1 MAVVVIKRGNRIYSL
16 VLGDK
21 DYIVADEKEAR
32 ITVYRD
38 TVYRDYVKGPY
49 PEKVIDNVYM
59 YDLYDHG
66 IRILH
71 QTFKNADRDINDKQ
85 PDHIKDM

>member
-1 MAVVVIKRGNRIYSL
+1 MAVVVIKRGCKTSSL
-16 VLGDK
+16 VLGEK
-21 DYIVADEKEAR
+21 DYIVADEREAR
-32 ITVYRD
+32 I

-71 QTFKNADRDINDKQ
+71 QTFKNADRDINNKQ

>member
-1 MAVVVIKRGNRIYSL
+1 MAVVVIKRGCKTSSL
-16 VLGDK
+16 VLGEK
-21 DYIVADEKEAR
+21 DYIVADEREAR
-32 ITVYRD
+32 I

-66 IRILH
+66 VCILH

-85 PDHIKDM
+85 PDHIKNM

>member
-1 MAVVVIKRGNRIYSL
+1 MAVVVIKQGCKTSSL
-16 VLGDK
+16 VLGEK

-38 TVYRDYVKGPY
+38 YVEGPY

-66 IRILH
+66 TRILH

-85 PDHIKDM
+85 PDHIKDMLKDM

>member
-1 MAVVVIKRGNRIYSL
+1 MAVVVIKRGCKTSSL
-16 VLGDK
+16 VLGEK
-21 DYIVADEKEAR
+21 DYIVADEREAR
-32 ITVYRD
+32 I

>member
-1 MAVVVIKRGNRIYSL
+1 MAVVVIKRGDRISSL

-21 DYIVADEKEAR
+21 DYIVADEQEAR
-32 ITVYRD
+32 I

-71 QTFKNADRDINDKQ
+71 QTFKNADREITDKE
-85 PDHIKDM
+85 PDHVRDM

>member
-1 MAVVVIKRGNRIYSL
+1 MAVVVIKRGCKTSSL
-16 VLGDK
+16 VLGEK
-21 DYIVADEKEAR
+21 DYIVADEREAR
-32 ITVYRD
+32 I

-66 IRILH
+66 VRILH

>member
-1 MAVVVIKRGNRIYSL
+1 M
-16 VLGDK
+16 
-21 DYIVADEKEAR
+21 
-32 ITVYRD
+32 
-38 TVYRDYVKGPY
+38 YRDYVKGPY

>member
-1 MAVVVIKRGNRIYSL
+1 MAVVVIKRGCKTSSL
-16 VLGDK
+16 VLGEK
-21 DYIVADEKEAR
+21 DYIVADEREAR
-32 ITVYRD
+32 I

-66 IRILH
+66 VRILH

-85 PDHIKDM
+85 PDHIKNM